1 MKARIR
7 LAKLGFVLALFSA
20 TVAVRAA
27 ETNISTLP
35 RDSSFADLGELIL
48 TQFVSAPFPH
58 PDRAD
63 GHKYKE
69 KFFSAE
75 EHYQDSTVAI
85 FIPKNFR
92 PQSKVDFVV
101 HFHGW
106 GNNVT
111 NALRKYELIQQFAA
125 SGKNAVLIVPQGPR
139 DASDSF
145 GGKLE
150 DENGFKRFMDEAM
163 ATLRQKDAFKKSK
176 IGKIILSGHS
186 GGYEVISSIL
196 AVGGMASQIKEV
208 WLFDALYGRTEKF
221 QYWFAHEN
229 VRFIDVYTANGG
241 TKTETENLINDLK
254 VKEIDFLAAQE
265 KDVSLKD
272 LSENRLIFLFS
283 ELPHDQVMQTHQ
295 TFLKFLQ
302 TSSLSDI
309 AKEK

>member
-1 MKARIR
+1 MKTRIR
-7 LAKLGFVLALFSA
+7 PAKLGFVLILFYA
-20 TVAVRAA
+20 TLTARAS
-27 ETNISTLP
+27 ETNLSALP
-35 RDSSFADLGELIL
+35 RDSAYADLGELIL

-58 PDRAD
+58 PNRAS

-69 KFFSAE
+69 KFFSAQ

-85 FIPKNFR
+85 FVPKNFR
-92 PQSKVDFVV
+92 PQSKIDFVV

-111 NALRKYELIQQFAA
+111 NALRKYQLIQQFTA
-125 SGKNAVLIVPQGPR
+125 SGKNAILVVPQGPR

-150 DENGFKRFMDEAM
+150 DIDGFKRFMDEAM
-163 ATLRQKDAFKKSK
+163 TTLQEKSAFKKSTT
-176 IGKIILSGHS
+176 GKIILSGHS

-196 AVGGMASQIKEV
+196 AVGGITSKIKEV
-208 WLFDALYGRTEKF
+208 WLFDALYAQTEKF
-221 QYWFAHEN
+221 QNWFAHDG

-241 TKTETENLINDLK
+241 TKAETENLINDLK
-254 VKEIDFLAAQE
+254 VQETDFFAGE
-265 KDVSLKD
+265 ESNVSLKE
-272 LSENRLIFLFS
+272 LSGNRLVFLFS
-283 ELPHDQVMQTHQ
+283 KLPHDEVMQKHK

-302 TSSLSDI
+302 TSCLSDI